1 MKCRAA
7 SALALVAVA
16 TVAAAAAGAGDAPAP
31 PAGLY
36 DNPICGTAASPCKPC
51 NRTFRIGAPRLA
63 APAALGIM
71 GKSLDFL
78 DACFAFYDQPSGVVA
93 LDWVEA
99 GFLDMAVVCST
110 SFVAAAARGAKVTVV
125 AVPFTDIES
134 NALVAREGL
143 NLLSDLRHKTLWTV
157 EGSNAHLMLLGTLQS
172 ASVVVVALFGFA
184 AGAATATAA
193 PHVAAKMNLASG
205 TAWAPGIAART
216 GGEND
221 SGIDIDGP
229 PPADA
234 AAQGEPYV
242 DCTTLP
248 DGCAP
253 GKQSVDGTGAE
264 DPTVVQNDLTG
275 GGRDAGETVIVD
287 GRK

>member
-1 MKCRAA
+1 MYRR
-7 SALALVAVA
+7 ALALVAV
-16 TVAAAAAGAGDAPAP
+16 VAAAAAGDAPAGP
-31 PAGLY
+31 Y

-63 APAALGIM
+63 APAALGSM

-157 EGSNAHLMLLGTLQS
+157 EGSNAHLM
-172 ASVVVVALFGFA
+172 
-184 AGAATATAA
+184 
-193 PHVAAKMNLASG
+193 
-205 TAWAPGIAART
+205 
-216 GGEND
+216 
-221 SGIDIDGP
+221 
-229 PPADA
+229 
-234 AAQGEPYV
+234 
-242 DCTTLP
+242 
-248 DGCAP
+248 
-253 GKQSVDGTGAE
+253 
-264 DPTVVQNDLTG
+264 
-275 GGRDAGETVIVD
+275 
-287 GRK
+287 